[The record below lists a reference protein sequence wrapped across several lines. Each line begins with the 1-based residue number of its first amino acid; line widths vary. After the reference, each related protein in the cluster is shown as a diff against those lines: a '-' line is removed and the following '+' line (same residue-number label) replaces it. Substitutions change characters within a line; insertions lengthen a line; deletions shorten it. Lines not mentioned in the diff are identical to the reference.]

1 MCSIV
6 RGGSDTPW
14 EQHMARNPI
23 DEHLGARIRMRR
35 IMLHLS
41 QRTLAGALGMSL
53 HQVRR
58 YEDGAGRIGASELCA
73 IAQALDVAP
82 EFFFADVPR
91 TRRGAGLKKSPMID
105 FLDGF
110 PDATDGYTLVRCHL
124 RIKDARMKRR
134 IVALVQAIAG
144 D

>member
-1 MCSIV
+1 
-6 RGGSDTPW
+6 
-14 EQHMARNPI
+14 MARNPI

-53 HQVRR
+53 QQVQK
-58 YEDGAGRIGASELCA
+58 YEDGADRISASQLCA
-73 IAQALDVAP
+73 IAEALDVAP
-82 EFFFADVPR
+82 EFFFVDVPR

-110 PDATDGYTLVRCHL
+110 P
-124 RIKDARMKRR
+124 RR
-134 IVALVQAIAG
+134 HG
-144 D
+144 

>member
-1 MCSIV
+1 M
-6 RGGSDTPW
+6 G
-14 EQHMARNPI
+14 ANPV
-23 DEHLGARIRMRR
+23 DEHFGARIRMRR
-35 IMLHLS
+35 TMLSLS
-41 QRTLAGALGMSL
+41 QQKLADALGMSL
-53 HQVRR
+53 QQVRQ
-58 YEDGAGRIGASELCA
+58 YENGADRISASELCA
-73 IAQALDVAP
+73 IAEALDVLP

-110 PDATDGYTLVRCHL
+110 PDATDDYTLVRCYL
-124 RIKDARMKRR
+124 RIKDAKLKRR

>member
-6 RGGSDTPW
+6 RGGPDTPW

-41 QRTLAGALGMSL
+41 QRTLANALGMSL
-53 HQVRR
+53 QQVQK
-58 YEDGAGRIGASELCA
+58 YEDGADPISASELCA
-73 IAQALDVAP
+73 ISQALDVPP

-91 TRRGAGLKKSPMID
+91 TRRGAGIERPPMID
-105 FLDGF
+105 FLDSF
-110 PDATDGYTLVRCHL
+110 PDATEGFTLVRCYL
-124 RIKDARMKRR
+124 RIKDAKMKRR

>member
-1 MCSIV
+1 MWAIV
-6 RGGSDTPW
+6 RGRSDTPW
-14 EQHMARNPI
+14 EQYMARNPI

-41 QRTLAGALGMSL
+41 QRTLAGALGISL
-53 HQVRR
+53 HQVRQ
-58 YEDGAGRIGASELCA
+58 YEDGAGRISASELCA

-82 EFFFADVPR
+82 EVFFADVPR

-110 PDATDGYTLVRCHL
+110 PDATDDYTWVRCYL
-124 RIKDARMKRR
+124 RIKDAKMKRR
-134 IVALVQAIAG
+134 IAALVQAIAG